1 MVERRVA
8 RGGWKPILDLTFC
21 FYLLRKILFL
31 SGKCQGIQKSDVC
44 GIHVH
49 GIERVFVCRA
59 PEEPVKTTAPT
70 QVSSVCETYIEPSAI
85 ALYDYESAAI
95 EDLSFNVSDALHDF

>member
-1 MVERRVA
+1 MSAASMFMEVK
-8 RGGWKPILDLTFC
+8 GFS
-21 FYLLRKILFL
+21 LFFL
-31 SGKCQGIQKSDVC
+31 
-44 GIHVH
+44 
-49 GIERVFVCRA
+49 FVCRA
-59 PEEPVKTTAPT
+59 PEEPVQTTAPT